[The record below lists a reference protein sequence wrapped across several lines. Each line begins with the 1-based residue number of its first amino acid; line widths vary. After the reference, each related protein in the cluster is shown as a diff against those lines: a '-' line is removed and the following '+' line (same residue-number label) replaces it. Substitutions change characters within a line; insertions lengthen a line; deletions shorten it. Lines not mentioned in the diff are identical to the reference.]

1 MKLLIIGSTGKLG
14 SKLSSYCHFHSINI
28 KSATCYKNIKKL
40 TAQKKQFNIKNIYKL
55 SDQIEKNKF
64 LDHISNSKF
73 DVVYF
78 LDFGSYSLTYID
90 ILLKNNSSCLFAVAN
105 KEMLIAGGKLLQK
118 KIIAS
123 KNKFLPLDSEHYS
136 LRYLNLNNKHINKLY
151 ITASGGPFYFKKKIN
166 LKKVSLKQVISHPK
180 WKMGINNSIDSS
192 NFINKIL
199 EIFELSSIYGVD
211 LRKIDFLVHKDALVH
226 SIVIYNDNLIS
237 LNAFMNNMLIP
248 LVSPL
253 NDMNNLPNLKINNNF
268 IFNINSFSLEK
279 FNDQRFIIKKFLN
292 KIKTFN
298 HSTQIEFMLLNNLAQ
313 KKYMNG
319 EINYQDIIGFIFSNI
334 SINKNKSNFK
344 TISQILNFI
353 KTTASAYDKNI

>member
-14 SKLSSYCHFHSINI
+14 SKLSSYCHSHSINI

-40 TAQKKQFNIKNIYKL
+40 TVQKNKFNIKNIYKL

-64 LDHISNSKF
+64 LDHISKSKF

-78 LDFGSYSLTYID
+78 LDFGSNSLTYID
-90 ILLKNNSSCLFAVAN
+90 VLLKNNSSCLFAVAN

-118 KIIAS
+118 KIITS

-151 ITASGGPFYFKKKIN
+151 ITASGGPFYFKKKID

-180 WKMGINNSIDSS
+180 WNMGINNSIDSS

-199 EIFELSSIYGVD
+199 EIFELSSIYGID
-211 LRKIDFLVHKDALVH
+211 LKKIDFLVHKNALVH

-253 NDMNNLPNLKINNNF
+253 NEMNNIPNLKINNNF
-268 IFNINSFSLEK
+268 IFNANSFSLEK
-279 FNDQRFIIKKFLN
+279 FNDHRFLIKQFLN
-292 KIKTFN
+292 RIKSFN
-298 HSTQIEFMLLNNLAQ
+298 HSSQIEFMLLNNLAQ
-313 KKYMNG
+313 KKYING
-319 EINYQDIIGFIFSNI
+319 ELKYQDIIGFIFSNI
-334 SINKNKSNFK
+334 SFNKKKFNFK
-344 TISQILNFI
+344 TINQILNFI
-353 KTTASAYDKNI
+353 NKTMRNYNENI